1 MDICCKFRFGYGYG
15 GSKPPLHSWNIDP
28 KKNKMTGS
36 NSGPDLQKKPD
47 KVSAYEKKASCRE
60 QACLFLES
68 MVEAGLDAT
77 SNKKTSN
84 VRDGFYALLRKS
96 RVQLRNP
103 AYNS

>member
-1 MDICCKFRFGYGYG
+1 MEIYIIFRLGYGFG
-15 GSKPPLHSWNIDP
+15 GSRAPSV
-28 KKNKMTGS
+28 KNKKPGS
-36 NSGPDLQKKPD
+36 NTEPGLQKKPD
-47 KVSAYEKKASCRE
+47 KVSAYQKKASCRE

-96 RVQLRNP
+96 RV
-103 AYNS
+103 

>member
-1 MDICCKFRFGYGYG
+1 MEIYIIFRLGYGVG
-15 GSKPPLHSWNIDP
+15 GSRAPSV
-28 KKNKMTGS
+28 KNKKPGS
-36 NSGPDLQKKPD
+36 NTEPGLQKKPD
-47 KVSAYEKKASCRE
+47 KVSAYQKKASCRE